1 MRRRGGWEKK
11 ERGTGAAARRSK
23 GTQRMGKQNAGLYR
37 EGPRAA
43 EFRVGAGNAS
53 QEGPVRGWN

>member
-23 GTQRMGKQNAGLYR
+23 GTQRMGKQNAELYR
-37 EGPRAA
+37 EGQPRPQGC
-43 EFRVGAGNAS
+43 RVQG
-53 QEGPVRGWN
+53 RGREC